1 MRFFPQ
7 IVAAL
12 ALLPGA
18 FAVDRKV
25 SVIVSFDD
33 PNTPDSVVAEARQK
47 IIDNGGQITHDY
59 QIIKYVSAFSSS
71 ASDADH
77 FICRGFSAITPEK
90 SLEIVQSFGTKHS
103 IRVEEDQVVT
113 ANSS

>member
-1 MRFFPQ
+1 MKFFPQ

-18 FAVDRKV
+18 LAVDRKV

-33 PNTPDSVVAEARQK
+33 PNTPDSVVAAARQK
-47 IIDNGGQITHDY
+47 IIDGGGQITHDY
-59 QIIKYVSAFSSS
+59 QIIKCVSYFFSTEPM
-71 ASDADH
+71 ANHA
-77 FICRGFSAITPEK
+77 ICRGFSAIAPEK
-90 SLEIVQSFGTKHS
+90 SLEIVQAFGSDHS

-113 ANSS
+113 ANSG